1 MVKIELLK
9 NNEHGKK
16 GDIISVTPDR
26 ANYLIR
32 CNGAKKYVAPKRK
45 KGPKTESKK
54 ETENDKP
61 RVTSKSKGKS

>member
-32 CNGAKKYVAPKRK
+32 CNGAKKYVIPKQK
-45 KGPKTESKK
+45 KGTKTESKK
-54 ETENDKP
+54 ETKNDKP
-61 RVTSKSKGKS
+61 RITSKSKGKS

>member
-32 CNGAKKYVAPKRK
+32 CNGAKEYVVPKQK
-45 KGPKTESKK
+45 KETKTESKK

-61 RVTSKSKGKS
+61 RIASKSKGKS

>member
-32 CNGAKKYVAPKRK
+32 CSGAKKYVAQKQK
-45 KGPKTESKK
+45 KKTETESKK
-54 ETENDKP
+54 EVKNDKL
-61 RVTSKSKGKS
+61 